1 MSVNSEF
8 NSRVYPI
15 KRTIQSEIDDI
26 QSLRGVRY
34 GNTHQI
40 GTRKW
45 RIEVLSE
52 CSERTDNQKYLSV
65 YLLCLSEIKQGKTVH
80 VTRSFRLINLN
91 DHKSHSAVSS
101 GASQFTKE
109 DKSWGYPLFLK
120 WNEIE
125 KYSKDG
131 KILVECTV
139 ELQSEDG
146 IPRRTLDFEEERPN
160 TQDKMIILKNES
172 DDNCSNHGEKMEF
185 TVNINQVTN
194 DDQFTDSFT
203 INGLPCKLS
212 YLKYD
217 DRGVTYMEV
226 FLYINSD
233 DKSDWWMCEAN
244 ADFRIASS
252 TGIQYSRSIGV
263 SWFNKSSP
271 SWGSPEFIEWNK
283 LIDPANGYVKN
294 GKFVLEAYVRIYRI
308 LGIDERTGKGIDRP
322 MRKMTD
328 VVLVIEG
335 KQLHVSKKILAQQ
348 SAHFAQTFRSG
359 NGGNI
364 TNVKLEDFVRFLELV
379 YNYDTDISEEN
390 IERVLK
396 LIEHFKAPECFE
408 RCDVILKKMEFKD
421 TMKMLHLV
429 DTYPLPE
436 LKKVFLHKLK
446 DEALL
451 QSVIATPKYKQLSQG
466 MKVAI
471 LEWKLVPEEYC
482 TEKEEITEYRFST
495 DFEKKTDLTD
505 VEIEVETFQYYVSK
519 QILANASEYFMKRF
533 YGPYS
538 EDVQKIELFNV
549 EPLQFEK
556 LLTHIYHPTRPV
568 TVFSVD
574 SLLVLA
580 HQFKVPKLLD
590 KCEEYLV
597 LKDGMDLMDKLEYA
611 GKYNLPLLLATSL
624 KAVRSTG
631 SFKQIFSHPTFSQLP
646 SHVLGEI
653 MKLGL

>member
-15 KRTIQSEIDDI
+15 KRTIQLEVDDI

-40 GTRKW
+40 GTSKW
-45 RIEVLSE
+45 RIEVKSE
-52 CSERTDNQKYLSV
+52 CSERTDNQK
-65 YLLCLSEIKQGKTVH
+65 
-80 VTRSFRLINLN
+80 
-91 DHKSHSAVSS
+91 SS
-101 GASQFTKE
+101 ASQFTKE
-109 DKSWGYPLFLK
+109 DKSLGYHKFLK

-146 IPRRTLDFEEERPN
+146 IPRRTLDFEKERPN

-172 DDNCSNHGEKMEF
+172 DDNGSNYGEKMEF

-194 DDQFTDSFT
+194 DDQLTDSVT

-212 YLKYD
+212 YRKYD
-217 DRGVTYMEV
+217 YYGVTYMEV

-233 DKSDWWMCEAN
+233 DKSDWWMCEAK

-252 TGIQYSRSIGV
+252 TGIQYSRSIDV

-271 SWGSPEFIEWNK
+271 NRGFPKFIEWNK
-283 LIDPANGYVKN
+283 LIDPVNGYVKN
-294 GKFVLEAYVRIYRI
+294 GKFVLEAYVQINRI
-308 LGIDERTGKGIDRP
+308 LGIDERTGKGIDSR

-335 KQLHVSKKILAQQ
+335 KQLHVSKKILSHQ
-348 SAHFAQTFRSG
+348 SAVFAQMFASSSRAHHE
-359 NGGNI
+359 I
-364 TNVKLEDFVRFLELV
+364 RDAKLEDFVRFLELV

-408 RCDVILKKMEFKD
+408 RCDVIVKKMEFKD

-451 QSVIATPKYKQLSQG
+451 QSVIATPKYTELSDG
-466 MKVAI
+466 MRLAV
-471 LEWKLVPEEYC
+471 LEWKFVPKEYC
-482 TEKEEITEYRFST
+482 TRVREVSDYLFRT
-495 DFEKKTDLTD
+495 DFEEKTDLTD
-505 VEIEVETFQYYVSK
+505 VEIEVEDYTYYASK
-519 QILANASEYFMKRF
+519 QKLADASPHFMKQF
-533 YGPYS
+533 YGLYS
-538 EDVQKIELFNV
+538 RDVPKIELFNV
-549 EPLQFEK
+549 RPLQFEK

-568 TVFSVD
+568 ANGNVEN
-574 SLLVLA
+574 LLEMA
-580 HQFKVPKLLD
+580 QQYNVPKVMD

-597 LKDGMDLMDKLEYA
+597 LTHEMSLIDKLQYA
-611 GKYNLPLLLATSL
+611 GKYDLPLLLESCL
-624 KAVRSTG
+624 KSMSDESA
-631 SFKQIFSHPTFSQLP
+631 FKEVTEHFKFSQLP
-646 SHVLGEI
+646 ARIHSEM
-653 MKLGL
+653 MKRRMASNL